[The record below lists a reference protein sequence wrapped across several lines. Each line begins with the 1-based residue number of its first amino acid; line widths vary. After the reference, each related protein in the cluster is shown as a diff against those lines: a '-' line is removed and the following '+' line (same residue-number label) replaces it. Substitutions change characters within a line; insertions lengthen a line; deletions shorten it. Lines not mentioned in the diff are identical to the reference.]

1 MNKLMAYIDKI
12 DQKKRNVTARYLIIV
27 GILMAYSPYW
37 VKLFLD
43 FDSSV
48 KVADTIVFFGWWVL
62 APGLVLYFSNIWLN
76 YKASIADKNTSE

>member
-1 MNKLMAYIDKI
+1 MNKLMEYIKKI
-12 DQKKRNVTARYLIIV
+12 DPKKRNVSARYLIIV

-43 FDSSV
+43 FDSAV

-62 APGLVLYFSNIWLN
+62 APGLVLYFLNIWLN
-76 YKASIADKNTSE
+76 YKASIADKNTFE

>member
-1 MNKLMAYIDKI
+1 MNKLMEYIKNI
-12 DQKKRNVTARYLIIV
+12 DPKKRNVTARYLIIV

-62 APGLVLYFSNIWLN
+62 APGLVLYFLNIWLN

>member
-1 MNKLMAYIDKI
+1 MNNLMEYIKKI
-12 DQKKRNVTARYLIIV
+12 DSKKRNVVARYLIIV

-62 APGLVLYFSNIWLN
+62 APGLVLYFLNIWLN
-76 YKASIADKNTSE
+76 YKASITDKNTSE